1 MEKEVPAAV
10 VDPSTAPI
18 KSSNR
23 KEDLVEPEA
32 SVATSAVQVK
42 QSAEAPKKAGLLVCI
57 WLQVPASF

>member
-10 VDPSTAPI
+10 VEPSTAPI

-57 WLQVPASF
+57 